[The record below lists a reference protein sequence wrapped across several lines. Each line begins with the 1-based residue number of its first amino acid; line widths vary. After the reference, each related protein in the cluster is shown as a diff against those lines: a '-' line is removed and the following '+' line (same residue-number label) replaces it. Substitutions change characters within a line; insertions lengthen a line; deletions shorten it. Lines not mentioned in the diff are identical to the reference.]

1 MYDCETENIFL
12 IRSDYKQSQI
22 FDRLHDEKK
31 IFSRFQSFCGVCLW
45 VSLAATSYA
54 FGIFSQTLRYNLN
67 YSQQSLDIIASCG
80 NSGLYLSFFVG
91 MSIEYYGYKS
101 VIFFGSSCLFIGFV
115 YIYLVVIKIIP
126 STMATVAL
134 FYCISQIGACCFIAS
149 AVTVSVKLFPS
160 EARGTVLGLCKG
172 YFGLSSATLGQ
183 LY

>member
-1 MYDCETENIFL
+1 MTSNDGNKYDRMDTI
-12 IRSDYKQSQI
+12 IS
-22 FDRLHDEKK
+22 HDK
-31 IFSRFQSFCGVCLW
+31 IILFSRFQSFCGVCLW

-80 NSGLYLSFFVG
+80 NSGLYLSFIVG

-134 FYCISQIGACCFIAS
+134 FYCISQIGACCLIAS

-160 EARGTVLGLCKG
+160 EARGAVLGLCKG
-172 YFGLSSATLGQ
+172 YFGLSSAILGIE
-183 LY
+183 